1 MEIYLIRHTSV
12 DVPPHTC
19 YGQTDVPL
27 KDSFQEEAEV
37 VFRKIKDLTFDRV
50 YTSPLSRC
58 VHLANYCGYSSA
70 LRDDRLM
77 EMNFGEW
84 EMKHY
89 DEIRDPRLQEWYKDF
104 MHVTVPGGESF
115 KDQYKRVAEFLDELR
130 VLPYERV
137 ALFAH
142 GGVLI
147 CAQVYA
153 GVVPFEEAFSSLTPY
168 GGIVRINL

>member
-12 DVPPHTC
+12 DVPPQTC

-27 KDSFQEEAEV
+27 KESFEQEAAEV
-37 VFRKIKDLTFDRV
+37 MQNLTGVTFDKV
-50 YTSPLSRC
+50 FTSPLTRC
-58 VHLANYCGYSSA
+58 VRLADYCGYDYA
-70 LRDDRLM
+70 ERDARIM
-77 EMNFGEW
+77 EMDFGEW

-104 MHVTVPGGESF
+104 MKVTVPGGESF
-115 KDQYKRVAEFLDELR
+115 KDQFSRVAEFFDELR
-130 VLPYERV
+130 VKPLSRV
-137 ALFAH
+137 GIFAH

-153 GVVPFEEAFSSLTPY
+153 GTVALEDAFSSITPY
-168 GGIVRINL
+168 GGIIKIEL

>member
-12 DVPPHTC
+12 DVAPHTC

-27 KDSFQEEAEV
+27 KDSFQEEARLVLQNLEG
-37 VFRKIKDLTFDRV
+37 ITFDKV
-50 YTSPLSRC
+50 FTSPLSRC
-58 VHLANYCGYSSA
+58 VHLANYCGYA
-70 LRDDRLM
+70 DAERDPRIM
-77 EMNFGEW
+77 EMDFGEW

-104 MHVTVPGGESF
+104 MNVSVPGGESF
-115 KDQYKRVAEFLDELR
+115 ADQYKRVSEFLDDLR
-130 VLPYERV
+130 SEQANRIAV
-137 ALFAH
+137 FAH

-153 GVVPFEEAFSSLTPY
+153 KTVKPEEAFSVLTPY
-168 GGIVRINL
+168 GGIIKIEL

>member
-12 DVPPHTC
+12 DVPPQTC

-27 KDSFQEEAEV
+27 KESFQEEAKKVAQNLEGV
-37 VFRKIKDLTFDRV
+37 TFDKV
-50 YTSPLSRC
+50 FTSPLSRC
-58 VHLANYCGYSSA
+58 VHLANYCGYA
-70 LRDDRLM
+70 HAERDARIM
-77 EMNFGEW
+77 EMDFGEW

-104 MHVTVPGGESF
+104 MKVSVPGGESF
-115 KDQYKRVAEFLDELR
+115 KDQFRRVSEFFNELR
-130 VLPYERV
+130 AQSFNRV
-137 ALFAH
+137 GIFAH

-153 GVVPFEEAFSSLTPY
+153 GAVALEDAFSSITPY
-168 GGIVRINL
+168 GGIIKIQL